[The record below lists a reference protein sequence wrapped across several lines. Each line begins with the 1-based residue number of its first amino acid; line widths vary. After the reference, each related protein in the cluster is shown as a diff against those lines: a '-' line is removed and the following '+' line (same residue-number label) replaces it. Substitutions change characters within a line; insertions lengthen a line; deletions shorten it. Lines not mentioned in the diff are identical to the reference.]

1 MANPNA
7 SDPLVASILD
17 RLIDNA
23 PEQTQEAPHT
33 QVIVE
38 LRDAIRRDLEFL
50 LNTRWHCMPNDKL
63 ELAQDP
69 VLVDYGIP
77 DFTSLNL
84 NDEDNRTRLTQ
95 LLEKII
101 AQNESRFKS
110 VKIKLIENS
119 SDIQRTLHFRIDAF
133 LDVEPAE
140 IPVSFDS
147 TVNPATRSFVLKDR
161 LSG

>member
-1 MANPNA
+1 MVNPSA

-17 RLIDNA
+17 RLIDNT
-23 PEQTQEAPHT
+23 PEQTQEVPRA

-50 LNTRWHCMPNDKL
+50 LNTRWYCLANDKL

-77 DFTSLNL
+77 DFSSLNL
-84 NDEDNRTRLTQ
+84 NDEDNRTRLTH

-110 VKIKLIENS
+110 VTIKLIKNS
-119 SDIQRTLHFRIDAF
+119 SAIERTLHFRIDAF

>member
-1 MANPNA
+1 MANPSA

-23 PEQTQEAPHT
+23 PEQTQEAPRT
-33 QVIVE
+33 QVIAE

-50 LNTRWHCMPNDKL
+50 LNTRWHCMHNDKL
-63 ELAQDP
+63 ELAEDP
-69 VLVDYGIP
+69 VLMDYGIP

-84 NDEDNRTRLTQ
+84 NDEDNRIRLTH
-95 LLEKII
+95 LLEKIV
-101 AQNESRFKS
+101 AKNESRFKS
-110 VKIKLIENS
+110 VKIKLIENAS
-119 SDIQRTLHFRIDAF
+119 AIERILHFRIDAL

-140 IPVSFDS
+140 IPISFDS